1 MISANYAI
9 MRIGVNHGSFEHLR
23 ANLHGAHGLPPCAPA
38 SRRSKVLTPVI
49 SDMADSDQILD
60 SREFLSALR
69 SQIECLERR
78 VNSFKIYRRRNFN
91 LERALLPLLSKA
103 VCTSRTLCIMVG
115 EGYIEEACAL
125 SRSLLDILFAARYI
139 AIAPERDERE
149 SRAKLFVEFIAVQ
162 LDRHHRW
169 LLDFGFTQAAPLSD
183 EELEKIKSSYPKKLY
198 AFGKKAEE
206 LAKEPD
212 LRKGHE
218 DDRWTSIELL
228 YYTFYTWTS
237 NYVHPTFMALGS
249 HLATVGEPFRVF
261 SKAQCP
267 PPAKIPLMIC
277 HTSLALLVDYVAEA
291 LELAGLSDWIE
302 EMNRVATL
310 GLR

>member
-1 MISANYAI
+1 MAN
-9 MRIGVNHGSFEHLR
+9 
-23 ANLHGAHGLPPCAPA
+23 
-38 SRRSKVLTPVI
+38 
-49 SDMADSDQILD
+49 SDQTLNHQ
-60 SREFLSALR
+60 EFLIALR
-69 SQIECLERR
+69 SQIDWLERR
-78 VNSFKIYRRRNFN
+78 VNSLKIYPRCNFN
-91 LERALLPLLSKA
+91 LEYALLPLLSKA
-103 VCTSRTLCIMVG
+103 VCTSRTLCTMVG

-139 AIAPERDERE
+139 AIAPDGDERE
-149 SRAKLFVEFIAVQ
+149 KRAKLFVEFTYVQ
-162 LDRHHRW
+162 IDRHHRR
-169 LLDFGFTQAAPLSD
+169 LLDFGFTHAAPFSD
-183 EELEKIKSSYPKKLY
+183 EEREEIKSRYPNKLY

-218 DDRWTSIELL
+218 DDRWASIELL
-228 YYTFYTWTS
+228 YYTYYPWTS
-237 NYVHPTFMALGS
+237 NYVHPTFMALGP
-249 HLATVGEPFRVF
+249 HLATVGQPFRVF
-261 SKAQCP
+261 SRAQCP

-291 LELAGLSDWIE
+291 LELVGLSDWIE